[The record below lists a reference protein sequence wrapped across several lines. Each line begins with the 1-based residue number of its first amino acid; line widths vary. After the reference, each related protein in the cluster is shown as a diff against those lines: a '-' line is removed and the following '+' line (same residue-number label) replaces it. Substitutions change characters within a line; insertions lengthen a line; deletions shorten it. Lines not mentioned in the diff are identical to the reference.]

1 MILIETLSANRID
14 FKRDLLCLFPS
25 PLFPNHARKTKP
37 TPKTLRQKKISYDM
51 KEYLKRMSI
60 LSAYQCHL
68 CQRVKC
74 HHKSGFNWLSLSLYE
89 ASWRTFFLPGCGVA
103 FIHRAPGLLCSSS
116 SSKHQ
121 SEGLFFVCHKNYSAT
136 TQLYLFKIKAK
147 TCHKFVSSCRVP
159 SCLRCKLLRS
169 VRADVIMN
177 VWIPAAKLPS
187 QASAYLWSEVSVI
200 CCFMLIQ
207 IKAADW
213 HAFKLMV
220 SKLWISAI
228 SSLTPGCTDSIRYV
242 WGATWTDLDSSVCFD
257 LQQVG
262 MW

>member
-1 MILIETLSANRID
+1 
-14 FKRDLLCLFPS
+14 
-25 PLFPNHARKTKP
+25 
-37 TPKTLRQKKISYDM
+37 M
-51 KEYLKRMSI
+51 KEDLKRMSTS
-60 LSAYQCHL
+60 SAYQCHL

-74 HHKSGFNWLSLSLYE
+74 HHKLCFNWSSLSLQE
-89 ASWRTFFLPGCGVA
+89 ASWRMFFLPGCDVA

-116 SSKHQ
+116 SLKHQ
-121 SEGLFFVCHKNYSAT
+121 SEGLFFGVSQKLFSNHSAVPF
-136 TQLYLFKIKAK
+136 QNKRKD
-147 TCHKFVSSCRVP
+147 KFVSSCRVL
-159 SCLRCKLLRS
+159 SCLRCELES

-213 HAFKLMV
+213 HAFKLVV
-220 SKLWISAI
+220 SKSSISAI
-228 SSLTPGCTDSIRYV
+228 WSLTPGCTDSIRYA
-242 WGATWTDLDSSVCFD
+242 WGATWKDLDSSVCFD

-262 MW
+262 TWLRRANHILKLY